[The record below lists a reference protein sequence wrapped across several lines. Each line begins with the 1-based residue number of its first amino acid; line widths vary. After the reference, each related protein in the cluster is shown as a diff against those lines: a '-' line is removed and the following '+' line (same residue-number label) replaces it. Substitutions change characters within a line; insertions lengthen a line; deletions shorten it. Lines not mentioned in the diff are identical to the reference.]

1 MKLYI
6 NDKEAFFS
14 TDFDANMTFKFLDTY
29 NPAAIKTSYSKTI
42 SLPDCKENAEIF
54 GDFKVKYL
62 FDLFND
68 DGRVIEKGYCTLDK
82 IKTVGT
88 VKSYDVTLYG
98 GLGDFFYNLKGDDS
112 NPKSLADLYWGD
124 ITGMYPEDEKDRTI
138 MVWNPN
144 YVYNSWMNAD
154 SNHPIYDT
162 FRAVPCVYDDEI
174 LQKDKTIIP
183 AVANGIF
190 PSASASGSAFQGRD
204 GSRALLVEAEENTCY
219 AKQDFR
225 ADLMPLGI
233 KYKSIIETC
242 CKPYNNGGYSVTLD
256 PDFFNASNPY
266 WTNMFL
272 LKTLPTLE
280 YDYLTKTGELSDFTG
295 SIVGVGNYQGVNST
309 STSTILRTTV
319 SSEPWILSGDGVRL
333 DSNFSVVEGR
343 IYFEIQPFIQIN
355 LDDFPSDIDREYN
368 AYLTSEGYLQVS
380 LNIINQDTNETRSL
394 MGVGYSAGTQFPI
407 LHGDFPE
414 ASRTLY
420 VQDLYLPAVFKGVA
434 YLPSG
439 WTNIKFSITIGNT
452 RPSSG
457 FTLHYQDK
465 NFWGNYKWH
474 TKTVRGD
481 FKVPSRETYHTDL
494 LQYWI
499 DLMESMGTTWP
510 LLLPDSFLTLKTD
523 YSGDLS
529 AFEPLTFTK
538 QDLLGTTKTPFEY
551 LTWFTKMFNLRFYL
565 EPGTKKVSILTADNF
580 IKQLEPYNIQDKICY
595 DREYSKTRKIVDE
608 GFLKFNL
615 TPNKNVT
622 VNKYYES
629 VDEDLLDYIYPIT
642 IIGGKGQKEYLSS
655 GLKIGSK
662 GRLRSALNLRQTGS
676 LNYYGFNQGSPYTVT
691 YISGSIVDPGQE
703 YITENLSLNYV
714 QESQRYDFLNLEDD
728 INDTVVMYSGLKD
741 TPFQGSPAII
751 SLTSVDMVRL
761 AEGPCYIGGIA
772 SGVQGGE
779 GSLLGATYKYTYKI
793 PHYGLV
799 PSLTNYDNGLSYSNV
814 DFESLIVTGN
824 IYDKYLKDFIEKIYS
839 DPLVVECYVRL
850 NSPELRRLYWF
861 DNNYWIL
868 TEISNYNYRDEPV
881 KCKFIRYRT
890 DA

>member
-6 NDKEAFFS
+6 NNKEAFFS

-54 GDFKVKYL
+54 GDFKVRYT

-68 DGRVIEKGYCTLDK
+68 DGRVIEKGYCTLDRV
-82 IKTVGT
+82 KTVGN
-88 VKSYDVTLYG
+88 VRSYDVTLYG

-112 NPKSLADLYWGD
+112 NPKTLADLYWGD
-124 ITGMYPEDEKDRTI
+124 ITNLDPRGEEERTLMI
-138 MVWNPN
+138 WGPD
-144 YVYNSWMNAD
+144 YAYGSWMNTAG
-154 SNHPIYDT
+154 NPIYDT
-162 FRAVPCVYDDEI
+162 FRAIPCVYEDGI
-174 LQKDKTIIP
+174 LERTKTIIP
-183 AVANGIF
+183 AVANGLF

-204 GSRALLVEAEENTCY
+204 GSRALLVEANENTCY

-242 CKPYNNGGYSVTLD
+242 CKPVNNGGYTVNLD

-280 YDYLTKTGELSDFTG
+280 YDYSTKTGELSDFTG
-295 SIVGVGNYQGVNST
+295 SIASVGNYQGT
-309 STSTILRTTV
+309 SATTATTVLRTTV
-319 SSEPWILSGDGVRL
+319 SSEPWELSGDGIRL
-333 DSNFSVVEGR
+333 LSGFSIVEGR
-343 IYFEIQPFIQIN
+343 VYFNIQPFVQIN
-355 LDDFPSDIDREYN
+355 LNEFPSDVDREYN
-368 AYLTSEGYLQVS
+368 AYLTTEGYLQVS
-380 LNIINQDTNETRSL
+380 INVINQDTAETRSL
-394 MGVGYSAGTQFPI
+394 MGAGYAAGTQIPI

-414 ASRTLY
+414 ATRTLY
-420 VQDLYLPAVFKGVA
+420 IQDLYTLAPLTGVA
-434 YLPSG
+434 YLPTG
-439 WTNIKFSITIGNT
+439 WTNVKFSVTVGNT

-457 FTLHYQDK
+457 YTLHYQDK

-474 TKTVRGD
+474 TKTVSGD
-481 FKVPSRETYHTDL
+481 IKVPARETYYSPM
-494 LQYWI
+494 LQYWV
-499 DLMESMGTTWP
+499 DLLGEAWP
-510 LLLPDSFLTLKTD
+510 LYLPDSYLTLKTD

-529 AFEPLTFTK
+529 AFEPLAFTK
-538 QDLLGTTKTPFEY
+538 RDLLQTTKTPFEY

-565 EPGTKKVSILTADNF
+565 EPGTKRVSILTADNF
-580 IKQLEPYNIQDKICY
+580 IKQLEPFNIQDKICY
-595 DREYSKTRKIVDE
+595 DREYSKSRKIIDE

-615 TPNKNVT
+615 TPNENVT
-622 VNKYYES
+622 VDKYYEN
-629 VDEDLLDYIYPIT
+629 VDKDLLDYIYPIT
-642 IIGGKGQKEYLSS
+642 IIEGKGQKEYLSS
-655 GLKIGSK
+655 GLKVGSK
-662 GRLRSALNLRQTGS
+662 ARLRSALNLRQTGS

-691 YISGSIVDPGQE
+691 YISGSIVDPRQE

-714 QESQRYDFLNLEDD
+714 QESQRYDFLSLDKD

-741 TPFQGSPAII
+741 TPFPNSPAII

-761 AEGPCYIGGIA
+761 AGEPCYIGGVA
-772 SGVQGGE
+772 SGIQGGQ
-779 GSLLGATYKYTYKI
+779 GNFLGTTYRYTYKI

-824 IYDKYLKDFIEKIYS
+824 IYDKYLKDFIEKVYS

-868 TEISNYNYRDEPV
+868 VEISNYNYRDEPV
-881 KCKFIRYRT
+881 KCKFVRYRT